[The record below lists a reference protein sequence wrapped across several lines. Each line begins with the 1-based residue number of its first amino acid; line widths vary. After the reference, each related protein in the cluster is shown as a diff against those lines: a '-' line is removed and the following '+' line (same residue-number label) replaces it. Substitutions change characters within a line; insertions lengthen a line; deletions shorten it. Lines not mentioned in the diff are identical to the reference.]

1 MGETSVME
9 KKFRVINLYLTV
21 VIGLRILSLRREAV
35 PQSAAALLAT
45 RRQREHVLRGWGV
58 GVGGRFCLSASSEL
72 RADISLHQHK

>member
-21 VIGLRILSLRREAV
+21 VIGLRLLSPRREAV
-35 PQSAAALLAT
+35 PQSAAAAAALLAT
-45 RRQREHVLRGWGV
+45 RRRGEQVLPGEG
-58 GVGGRFCLSASSEL
+58 FCLPASSEL

>member
-9 KKFRVINLYLTV
+9 KKFHVINLYLTV
-21 VIGLRILSLRREAV
+21 VIGLRILSPRREAV

-45 RRQREHVLRGWGV
+45 RRWGEQVLPGEG
-58 GVGGRFCLSASSEL
+58 FCLSASSER